1 MRANSAPS
9 QQLVGQ
15 SCPPGTRH
23 SAVAS
28 SHRSS
33 VCSFAWPNGLDSC
46 HGAHARAGLSAS
58 FREPYIPTLS
68 RHSAHGCQ
76 IRSTRLPGSAS
87 GPRRADCRFP
97 WARPFLHDL
106 RQGQVLFV
114 RPLRRYYDLVR
125 NPHPRACSSSAF
137 AFMSRSGMPSRTRMR
152 PPRFR
157 TKDVS
162 TCMGSPTG
170 SSSPSH
176 SSARM
181 LPSRLRTGS
190 APRNSTRFAARY
202 PAHGLPC
209 ERFKLSLAAS
219 PCITRGR
226 GDWLGLTP

>member
-97 WARPFLHDL
+97 WARPFPPRSPPRTSPLCSTASPVL
-106 RQGQVLFV
+106 RP
-114 RPLRRYYDLVR
+114 RP

-162 TCMGSPTG
+162 TCMGSPT
-170 SSSPSH
+170 
-176 SSARM
+176 
-181 LPSRLRTGS
+181 
-190 APRNSTRFAARY
+190 APRRQAIPARGCCLLVFELDRHLGIR
-202 PAHGLPC
+202 PVSQLDTQPMV
-209 ERFKLSLAAS
+209 SL
-219 PCITRGR
+219 
-226 GDWLGLTP
+226 